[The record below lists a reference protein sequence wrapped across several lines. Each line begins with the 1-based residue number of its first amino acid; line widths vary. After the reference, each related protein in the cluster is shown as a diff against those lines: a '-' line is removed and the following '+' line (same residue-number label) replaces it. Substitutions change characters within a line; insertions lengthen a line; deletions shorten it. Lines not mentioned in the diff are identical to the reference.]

1 MTSSFS
7 NTPSEFAA
15 WDILTRGY
23 DVDETLPVWIDCDP
37 GHDDAFAL
45 VLALHHPRLRVLGV
59 STVDGNAPLRC
70 TTRNALRMVTACG
83 VRDERV
89 YAGASAPLL
98 RYCTEAGMT
107 TDGMDGGDAYRDEN
121 GMEVG
126 EVPRRR
132 RRRHSARIHG
142 DGGMDLL
149 GMDSP
154 WPSEDYGAECLGEQP
169 AVEAMAHII
178 AAEYA
183 RLNVPAA
190 RERAHATD
198 TAGCRNH
205 VMQVVFGDAGDT
217 AALPSVP
224 PPRKVKIVACG
235 PLTNIALLLSVYEHL
250 VPMVDVV
257 VLGGALV
264 APGNVTPLAEFNV
277 HHDPEAFALVIHA
290 GIQHVVLVPLEVTH
304 TVVADERIVQRW
316 AGLHS
321 TFGDVMAAL
330 VRFYNERYRHT
341 YGMAAA
347 CLHDPVAVAAV
358 FGIALGK
365 YRVSHECVRVETM
378 PRTMCRGKVVVVD
391 RWRGATPNV
400 YVARAVDTEWFWAEL
415 LGAVQRADAVSPLN
429 VGRMEKAEGGID
441 AERDEERR

>member
-1 MTSSFS
+1 M
-7 NTPSEFAA
+7 
-15 WDILTRGY
+15 
-23 DVDETLPVWIDCDP
+23 
-37 GHDDAFAL
+37 
-45 VLALHHPRLRVLGV
+45 LA
-59 STVDGNAPLRC
+59 
-70 TTRNALRMVTACG
+70 ACG
-83 VRDERV
+83 VRDVKV

-98 RYCTEAGMT
+98 RYSTET
-107 TDGMDGGDAYRDEN
+107 VVLTDGMDGRDALRDEN

-126 EVPRRR
+126 EALRR
-132 RRRHSARIHG
+132 RRRHPARIHG

-154 WPSEDYGAECLGEQP
+154 WPSEDYGARCLGEQP

-178 AAEYA
+178 AVEYA
-183 RLNVPAA
+183 RLNAPAA
-190 RERAHATD
+190 HGGARATD
-198 TAGCRNH
+198 TSGCRNH
-205 VMQVVFGDAGDT
+205 VMQAVFGDAGD
-217 AALPSVP
+217 AAVPPSVSS
-224 PPRKVKIVACG
+224 PRKVKIVACG

-264 APGNVTPLAEFNV
+264 DPGNVTPLAEFNV

-316 AGLHS
+316 ADLHS
-321 TFGDVMAAL
+321 IFGDVVAAL
-330 VRFYNERYRHT
+330 VRFYNERYRKT

-391 RWRGATPNV
+391 RWRGVTPNV
-400 YVARAVDTEWFWAEL
+400 YVAHAVDTEWFWAEL
-415 LGAVQRADAVSPLN
+415 MGAVQRADAVSPLN
-429 VGRMEKAEGGID
+429 IGRIEKVEGDIGVG
-441 AERDEERR
+441 RDEESR